1 MFKGKTLSVVMP
13 AYNEEE
19 AISQTVSDFL
29 AVGFVDEVVVVDNN
43 SKDQTAKLAQQ
54 SGARVVLETEQG
66 YGHACQRALREA
78 STDLVVLI
86 EPDGTFLPRDIT
98 KFLAYADDFDVIFG
112 SRTSKSCILAGSN
125 MGYFLRYGNWAV
137 AKLLEYLHNGPCLTD
152 VGCTYKMFR
161 REVIK
166 DVERLWSVGGS
177 AFSPESMI
185 TSIRRGWKCVEI
197 PVNYGQ
203 RVGTSKI
210 TGKFSRAF
218 KLGLGMV
225 WLILVYRFKPIGR
238 HTGRSP

>member
-1 MFKGKTLSVVMP
+1 MFNGKTLSVVMP

-19 AISQTVSDFL
+19 AIFQTVSDFL
-29 AVGFVDEVVVVDNN
+29 ATGFVDEVIVVDNN

-54 SGARVVLETEQG
+54 AGARVVSETKQG

-78 STDLVVLI
+78 STDLVVLV

-98 KFLAYADDFDVIFG
+98 KFLAYADDFDVVFG
-112 SRTSKSCILAGSN
+112 TRTSKSCILEGSN

-137 AKLLEYLHNGPCLTD
+137 AKFLEYLYNGPCLTD

-166 DVERLWSVGGS
+166 DVEKLWTIGGS
-177 AFSPESMI
+177 AFSPELMI
-185 TSIRRGWKCVEI
+185 TCIRRGWKCVEI

-203 RVGTSKI
+203 RRGTSKI
-210 TGKFSRAF
+210 TGKFFKAF
-218 KLGLGMV
+218 RLGLQMIG
-225 WLILVYRFKPIGR
+225 LIFMYRFKPISR
-238 HTGRSP
+238 QTGGC